1 MHELFKYSGVMT
13 VDAERKWITSALG
26 WTCFLCTV
34 AVLPAAAFDPIN
46 LPKLT
51 VLTICALAILGLIF
65 TNLQGLSSSF
75 KRLPVFLIALFCLN
89 LLAVLIFSGSDFYE
103 SFYGTFGRSTGF
115 LNYLCLAI
123 LLFAGTQIQTAL
135 GFERIS
141 FFLFISGSVSL
152 FYGILQVFDL
162 EFLSWSN
169 PYGPVIGFL
178 GNPNFQSSFLAFF
191 GILLVARLLGESSFN
206 KRSIT
211 YLVVSIFNVFVIY
224 RTNSQQGLLVLAI
237 GVFFLVFIWIKHTK
251 LKRAFIPLGVIGGSG
266 LILGILGVLNIGPL
280 AKWLF
285 GPTVSYRGDYWEA
298 GWRMTLDHPLL
309 GVGLDNYGEW
319 YRRSRSIEATL
330 RRGPDIT
337 SNAAHNVFL
346 DISSNGGFP
355 LLIIYVLLMLFV
367 SFAAIN
373 LIKRSLST
381 RFDSSIVGLITVWLA
396 YQIQSVISLNQIGL
410 SVWGWAISGL
420 IIGLYIHNQPIKDE
434 KVHQLHQKDKKDQKK
449 KAVSVHPR
457 TVLGIFV
464 GALIGML
471 VSIPSLASSMN
482 YLSTLKSGNL
492 ENIQSATNSWPPN
505 LAHQLQT
512 AASFRDASF
521 NEQSLQ
527 VTRSL
532 LARYPDSYRGWE
544 ILASLPNV
552 DEREVLK
559 AKAQMKRLDPLNPNL
574 K

>member
-1 MHELFKYSGVMT
+1 
-13 VDAERKWITSALG
+13 
-26 WTCFLCTV
+26 
-34 AVLPAAAFDPIN
+34 
-46 LPKLT
+46 
-51 VLTICALAILGLIF
+51 
-65 TNLQGLSSSF
+65 
-75 KRLPVFLIALFCLN
+75 
-89 LLAVLIFSGSDFYE
+89 
-103 SFYGTFGRSTGF
+103 
-115 LNYLCLAI
+115 LNYICLAI
-123 LLFAGTQIQTAL
+123 LLFAGTQIQNTL
-135 GFERIS
+135 GFQKMS
-141 FFLFISGSVSL
+141 FFLLVSGSVSL
-152 FYGILQVFDL
+152 IYGILQVFDL
-162 EFLSWSN
+162 EFLSWNN

-191 GILLVARLLGESSFN
+191 EILLVAKLLGESRFN
-206 KRSIT
+206 KRSIM
-211 YLVVSIFNVFVIY
+211 YLVVSVINVFVIF

-237 GVFFLVFIWIKHTK
+237 GVFFLVFIWIKHTR

-266 LILGILGVLNIGPL
+266 FILGILGVLNIGPL

-285 GPTVSYRGDYWEA
+285 GPTVTYRGDYWQA
-298 GWRMTLDHPLL
+298 GWRMTLDHPLF

-330 RRGPDIT
+330 RRGPDTT

-346 DISSNGGFP
+346 DISSNGGIP

-381 RFDSSIVGLITVWLA
+381 KFDSSIIGLITVWLA

-420 IIGLYIHNQPIKDE
+420 IIGLYIYRQPINDE
-434 KVHQLHQKDKKDQKK
+434 KVHQPHKKDKKDQNQKV
-449 KAVSVHPR
+449 VSIHPR
-457 TVLGIFV
+457 TVVGIFV
-464 GALIGML
+464 GALIGMG

-482 YLSTLKSGNL
+482 YISTLKSGNL
-492 ENIQSATNSWPPN
+492 ENIQSVTNSWPPN

-512 AASFRDASF
+512 AAVFKDASF

-527 VTRSL
+527 ATRL
-532 LARYPDSYRGWE
+532 LLSRYPDSYRGWE
-544 ILASLPNV
+544 ILASLPNA
-552 DEREVLK
+552 DEKEVLK
-559 AKAQMKRLDPLNPNL
+559 AKAQMKRLDPFNPNL

>member
-1 MHELFKYSGVMT
+1 MT
-13 VDAERKWITSALG
+13 VDAERKWITGALG

-34 AVLPAAAFDPIN
+34 AVLPGAAFDPIN

-51 VLTICALAILGLIF
+51 VLAICSLAILGLIF
-65 TNLQGLSSSF
+65 ANLQGFSRSF
-75 KRLPVFLIALFCLN
+75 RNLPVSLVALFSLN
-89 LLAVLIFSGSDFYE
+89 LLVVLIFAGSDLYE

-115 LNYLCLAI
+115 LNYICLAI
-123 LLFAGTQIQTAL
+123 LLFAGTQIQNRL
-135 GFERIS
+135 GFQKMS
-141 FFLFISGSVSL
+141 FFLLVSGSVSL
-152 FYGILQVFDL
+152 LYGILQVFNL
-162 EFLSWSN
+162 EFLSWNN

-191 GILLVARLLGESSFN
+191 GILLVAKLLGESRFN
-206 KRSIT
+206 KRSIM
-211 YLVVSIFNVFVIY
+211 YLVVSVINVFVIF

-237 GVFFLVFIWIKHTK
+237 GVFFLVFIWIKHTR

-266 LILGILGVLNIGPL
+266 FILGILGVLNIGPL

-285 GPTVSYRGDYWEA
+285 GPTVTYRGDYWQA
-298 GWRMTLDHPLL
+298 GWRMTLDHPLF

-330 RRGPDIT
+330 RRGPDTT

-346 DISSNGGFP
+346 DISSNGGIP

-381 RFDSSIVGLITVWLA
+381 KFDSSIIGLITVWLA

-420 IIGLYIHNQPIKDE
+420 IIGLYIYRQPINDE
-434 KVHQLHQKDKKDQKK
+434 KVHQPHKKDKKDQNQKV
-449 KAVSVHPR
+449 VSIHPR

-464 GALIGML
+464 GALIGMV

-482 YLSTLKSGNL
+482 YISTLKSGNL

-512 AASFRDASF
+512 AAVFKDASF
-521 NEQSLQ
+521 NEQSLE

-532 LARYPDSYRGWE
+532 LSRYPDSYRGWE

-552 DEREVLK
+552 NEKEVIK
-559 AKAQMKRLDPLNPNL
+559 AKAQMKRLDPFNPNL